1 MDDLDIALAGAF
13 AFGLLVCIV
22 CVVVHEVRKGPRN
35 RRTGLPAPR
44 PDERSS
50 IEQFKRIH
58 SV

>member
-1 MDDLDIALAGAF
+1 MSWQQALI
-13 AFGLLVCIV
+13 GLCLGFIV
-22 CVVVHEVRKGPRN
+22 CCLIGAVLGRPKPN

-58 SV
+58 QS